1 MPWAHEAGNGEG
13 IVSWRGF
20 LEAKMEYKS
29 VRRSGMLEGDLWM
42 GQGRVQIS
50 QEKDILQN

>member
-20 LEAKMEYKS
+20 LEAKMECKS
-29 VRRSGMLEGDLWM
+29 VRRSGILEGDLWM
-42 GQGRVQIS
+42 GQGRVKIS